1 MVNDYFKVMSSKKE
15 IWSFTQRRYGFVDK
29 LNSIG
34 LKKIKFVCS
43 PMRQTR

>member
-34 LKKIKFVCS
+34 LKKLS
-43 PMRQTR
+43 SYAHQ